1 LPDVLVILQCVNVES
16 GKTSAK
22 DKGAQIGLGCVVLFA
37 LPFAGMGLLAL
48 YQGINKLQAGSQ
60 KDGAILCLVG
70 TVFSLVGFGMMI
82 GGFYGLRSER
92 ARGKRKAEHPSEP
105 WRWRE
110 DWALGRAESMSKSST
125 VVLWIFA
132 LIWNLISSSVLFV
145 IPKELEKGNK
155 AVLIALVFPVIGLL
169 LLVAAIYNT
178 LQRRKYGQPVFKLL
192 ANPCPIGG
200 QLAGMVEIPAK
211 VKASGGFKVRLQCIQ
226 KLTTG
231 SGKNRSTKETPLWQE
246 TATVTQDLLA
256 HQTDKTGV
264 PVQFLIPA
272 AAQESSWDTCNPSIH
287 WRLTVTADVPG
298 VDLNETF
305 ELPVF
310 RTAES
315 PTAESGAVLEATPR
329 WDKPVEQFVPP
340 KDTHIQVQ
348 SLPTGG
354 SVVTFP
360 AARNVGAILFLLLF
374 VGVFSGVVVATIVQK
389 APIIFP
395 IAFGFFDALML
406 LIFFNMLLHSSRVE
420 ADANGVRLLDSW
432 VFFKRESRYLAGEVA
447 DVGTKVGMQ
456 SGSKSY
462 YDIQLHLQS
471 GRTIGLGSSV
481 PDGEHAA
488 WIAAV
493 IRQAVGV
500 KKAE

>member
-1 LPDVLVILQCVNVES
+1 M
-16 GKTSAK
+16 AK

-37 LPFAGMGLLAL
+37 LPFAGVGLFAL
-48 YQGINKLQAGSQ
+48 CQGINKVLAGSQ
-60 KDGAILCLVG
+60 KDGAVLCLVG
-70 TVFSLVGFGMMI
+70 TVFSLAGFGMMI

-110 DWALGRAESMSKSST
+110 DWSQGRAESTGKSGT
-125 VVLWIFA
+125 IVLWIFA
-132 LIWNLISSSVLFV
+132 LIWNLISSSVLFA

-155 AVLIALVFPVIGLL
+155 AILIALIFPLIGLL
-169 LLVAAIYNT
+169 LLAAAIYST

-192 ANPCPIGG
+192 TNPCPLGG
-200 QLAGMVEIPAK
+200 QVAGMVEIPAK
-211 VKASGGFKVRLQCIQ
+211 VRATSGFKLRLQCLQ

-231 SGKNRSTKETPLWQE
+231 SGKNRSTTETPIWQE
-246 TATVTQDLLA
+246 NATVTQDLLA
-256 HQTDKTGV
+256 HQPDKTGI
-264 PVQFLIPA
+264 PVQFMIPA
-272 AAQESSWDTCNPSIH
+272 TAQEASWDACNPSIH
-287 WRLTVTADVPG
+287 WRLTVEADVPG

-315 PTAESGAVLEATPR
+315 PSVAASGAVLEATPR
-329 WDKPVEQFVPP
+329 WEKPLEQYVPP
-340 KDTHIQVQ
+340 KDTRIQVQ

-374 VGVFSGVVVATIVQK
+374 VGVFGGIVAATIVKK
-389 APIIFP
+389 APIVFP
-395 IAFGFFDALML
+395 IAFGLFDVLML

-420 ADANGVRLLDSW
+420 VDANGVRLLDSW
-432 VFFKRESRYLAGEVA
+432 SIYRKESRYLAGEVA
-447 DVGTKVGMQ
+447 DVGTKAGMQ
-456 SGSKSY
+456 SGNKSY

-471 GRTIGLGSSV
+471 GRVINLGSSV

-500 KKAE
+500 KAKE

>member
-1 LPDVLVILQCVNVES
+1 
-16 GKTSAK
+16 
-22 DKGAQIGLGCVVLFA
+22 
-37 LPFAGMGLLAL
+37 GMRHEKA
-48 YQGINKLQAGSQ
+48 
-60 KDGAILCLVG
+60 
-70 TVFSLVGFGMMI
+70 
-82 GGFYGLRSER
+82 R
-92 ARGKRKAEHPSEP
+92 AKRKAEHPNEP

-110 DWALGRAESMSKSST
+110 DWAQGRANSQGKSGAIAI
-125 VVLWIFA
+125 WIFA
-132 LIWNLISSSVLFV
+132 IIWNLISSAVFFVL
-145 IPKELEKGNK
+145 PQELAKGNK
-155 AVLIALVFPVIGLL
+155 GVLVALVFPVIGAFLL
-169 LLVAAIYNT
+169 FGAIYTT

-192 ANPCPIGG
+192 TTPCVIGG
-200 QLAGMVEIPAK
+200 QAAGMVEIPAK
-211 VKASGGFKVRLQCIQ
+211 VKAASGFKVHIACIE

-231 SGKNRSTKETPLWQE
+231 SGKNRSTRETPLWQE
-246 TATVTQDLLA
+246 TATVMQDLLA
-256 HQTDKTGV
+256 HQPDKTGI
-264 PVQFLIPA
+264 PVQFSIPA
-272 AAQESSWDTCNPSIH
+272 AVQEASWETCNPSIQ

-315 PTAESGAVLEATPR
+315 PAAAGEVLQATPR
-329 WDKPVEQFVPP
+329 WEKPLEQFVPP
-340 KDTHIQVQ
+340 KDTRIQVQ

-360 AARNVGAILFLLLF
+360 AARNVGAILFLLVF

-389 APIIFP
+389 APVIFP

-420 ADANGVRLLDSW
+420 ADGNGVRLLDSW
-432 VFFKRESRYLAGEVA
+432 VFFKKESRYLAGEVA
-447 DVGTKVGMQ
+447 EVGTKVGMQ
-456 SGSKSY
+456 SGNKSY

-500 KKAE
+500 RKAE

>member
-1 LPDVLVILQCVNVES
+1 MNLELN
-16 GKTSAK
+16 
-22 DKGAQIGLGCVVLFA
+22 KGSSTKGTGANLGLGCLILFA
-37 LPFAGMGLLAL
+37 LPFALFGT
-48 YQGINKLQAGSQ
+48 
-60 KDGAILCLVG
+60 GAIIGGIAKIRTGPVKEGAMLCVFGLVFALVG
-70 TVFSLVGFGMMI
+70 YGMII
-82 GGFYGLRSER
+82 GGIYGMRHEKARS
-92 ARGKRKAEHPSEP
+92 KRKTEHPNEP

-110 DWALGRAESMSKSST
+110 DWAQGRVDSQGKSG
-125 VVLWIFA
+125 VIAILAFA
-132 LIWNLISSSVLFV
+132 ILWNLISSSVFFIL
-145 IPKELEKGNK
+145 PQELAKGNK
-155 AVLIALVFPVIGLL
+155 GVLVALIFPVIGAFLL
-169 LLVAAIYNT
+169 FAAIYTT

-192 ANPCPIGG
+192 TTPCVIGG
-200 QLAGMVEIPAK
+200 QAAGMVEIPRK
-211 VKASGGFKVRLQCIQ
+211 VKAPDGFKVHIACIE

-231 SGKNRSTKETPLWQE
+231 SGKNRSTRETTLWQDN
-246 TATVTQDLLA
+246 ATVTQDLLA
-256 HQTDKTGV
+256 HQPDKTGI
-264 PVQFLIPA
+264 PVQFSIPA
-272 AAQESSWDTCNPSIH
+272 TVQEASWESCNPSIQ

-329 WDKPVEQFVPP
+329 WEKPLEQYVPP
-340 KDTHIQVQ
+340 KDTRIQVQ

-395 IAFGFFDALML
+395 IVFGFFDALML
-406 LIFFNMLLHSSRVE
+406 LIFGNMLLHSSRVE

-432 VFFKRESRYLAGEVA
+432 VFFKKESRYLAGEVA

-456 SGSKSY
+456 SGNKSY

-471 GRTIGLGSSV
+471 GRSIGLGSSV

-500 KKAE
+500 KNNEQTPKA